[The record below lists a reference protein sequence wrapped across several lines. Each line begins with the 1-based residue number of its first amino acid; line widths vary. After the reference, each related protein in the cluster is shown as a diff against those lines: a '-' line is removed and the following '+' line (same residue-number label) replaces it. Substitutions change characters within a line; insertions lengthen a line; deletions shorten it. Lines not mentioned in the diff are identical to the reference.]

1 MHAQYLENKACTRS
15 GHCNH
20 RSQYICSEAAQ
31 AARRGIRP
39 LPPSRASD
47 VWRGKQN
54 AFEMVSA
61 PCLFGFVR
69 KALSC
74 FIRHLLNDRVTTIGS
89 NHLGAPVCAGRHA
102 VPAEPPPPGTTP
114 PRHLERSTHRC
125 VGEAKQTGGR
135 GVEWGGRYRGQWVE
149 WGEGIAGTHT
159 DTELSQ
165 YQRCVRLGTSL
176 SLRQIFSDES
186 IEGHFLVRA
195 TSLTDCAPRRQIGH
209 TRLVLQRSAPT
220 PEAIVAIPANI
231 LNCNRVVGTARAQ
244 RGQR

>member
-1 MHAQYLENKACTRS
+1 MR
-15 GHCNH
+15 
-20 RSQYICSEAAQ
+20 RP
-31 AARRGIRP
+31 ARRSCRATSTWNDP
-39 LPPSRASD
+39 ASPSRALD
-47 VWRGKQN
+47 PPLRG
-54 AFEMVSA
+54 
-61 PCLFGFVR
+61 G
-69 KALSC
+69 
-74 FIRHLLNDRVTTIGS
+74 
-89 NHLGAPVCAGRHA
+89 
-102 VPAEPPPPGTTP
+102 
-114 PRHLERSTHRC
+114 
-125 VGEAKQTGGR
+125 GEADRRERGR
-135 GVEWGGRYRGQWVE
+135 MGGRYRGQWVE